1 VETFGQ
7 IELLFEDRNQHV
19 NADGDPDLSLDGIGR
34 SAEEALDAQVLLDPL
49 EEQFDLPPTLVQF
62 RNGQSWQGEV
72 VGQVDKESSGVV
84 VEEPDSSQTFRISLK
99 AVECRELNDLI
110 GSHALIGRHRQG
122 MNTNVSQRPFGSDHE
137 ESALLMHHE
146 KPGEIQIG
154 TVHHIERTGLY
165 HEFVQGIDIV
175 EFPVAYMN
183 KSGDWATQVQQGVKF
198 DGGFCAA
205 KTRPREHAQAQVD
218 GGRIQSVN
226 GRIQIGRQWLSR
238 IHLARSSNQLLRQC
252 RVDTPIA
259 SLVRI
264 GQRTALDAPSKSHV
278 IKSVRARRQAVDR
291 ISQTVPIGQLRK
303 RHAEKLIPAGKRLN
317 LVVAPVPRHASVELL
332 RMYRIEEL
340 NKNRPS
346 CIHATSVAKLRH
358 RKKQGKVDPISNRS
372 HFCYVATSSL

>member
-1 VETFGQ
+1 METFGQ
-7 IELLFEDRNQHV
+7 IELFFEDRHQHV
-19 NADGDPDLSLDGIGR
+19 NADGDPDLSLDGVGR

-49 EEQFDLPPTLVQF
+49 EEQVDLPPTFVKF
-62 RNGQSWQGEV
+62 RNGQSRQGKV
-72 VGQVDKESSGVV
+72 VGQVDKESSSFD
-84 VEEPDSSQTFRISLK
+84 VEEPDSPQTFRISLK

-137 ESALLMHHE
+137 ESALLMHQE

-154 TVHHIERTGLY
+154 AVHHIERTGLD

-183 KSGDWATQVQQGVKF
+183 KSGDWTTQVQQGVKF
-198 DGGFCAA
+198 DGCFGAA

-252 RVDTPIA
+252 RVDAPIA

-264 GQRTALDAPSKSHV
+264 GQSAAFDVSSKSHV
-278 IKSVRARRQAVDR
+278 IKSIRARRQAVDR
-291 ISQTVPIGQLRK
+291 ISQTVPIGQLGK
-303 RHAEKLIPAGKRLN
+303 RHAKKLIPAGKRLN
-317 LVVAPVPRHASVELL
+317 LVVASVPRHASVELL

-346 CIHATSVAKLRH
+346 CIHAASVAKLRH
-358 RKKQGKVDPISNRS
+358 RKKQGKDDPVSNRS
-372 HFCYVATSSL
+372 HLFYVATSSL